1 MKYSWIIIL
10 LYAVLFFNASC
21 SKADDPL
28 PAPPPTTEQPE
39 DPEDSPQQPEI
50 ETTEE
55 GSSRAILW
63 GYLDN
68 ITGEGIL
75 HPQGYPNEIY
85 IKDKKLQ
92 GDAYTFVQT
101 EASKLSDM
109 PAHETMSYWRA
120 TAPIS
125 QGTTYWACHT
135 TSDQYRYLKIR
146 IAYIDNNQVGI
157 EYKDIE
163 TQKRPTIEDITQ
175 TENGSSVYLFN
186 KENEKKGLTIT
197 DIPTPLLK
205 KGEKLYGINYSFAQC
220 TDISSLSEMP
230 QAETM
235 TQWVQEVTI
244 NSGDI
249 FWISYNLPQQCT
261 YIKLRIAFIDGEQV
275 GIEYKVS
282 HRTTVANENANSPIE
297 GKLFVTDYSM
307 PHLNPANYYVEHT
320 VSYNNQEILNYA
332 YEWVDSKKHTE
343 WVAFSFDDIT
353 SQDNYNRP
361 SQEDEPWAVDPNLPA
376 EMQTSNDQ
384 HKLDGFDRGHL
395 CASNDRVFSK
405 DANAQTF
412 FFSNMSPQI
421 NSFNGGYWI
430 AFEQLVQNWAR
441 SNTYSHMYVTKGGTL
456 NQLLKNFKGNKA
468 DSNGIYPETDENGF
482 TIHGLACPQY
492 YFMAIL
498 AQKGEEYQAIGFWV
512 EHKEYDYSINN
523 QPDAATIKTH
533 AVSIDELEQQTGLD
547 FFCNLPDIIENQVES
562 SFNEA
567 DWAF

>member
-1 MKYSWIIIL
+1 MKYSWIIIF
-10 LYAVLFFNASC
+10 LYTVLFLTASC
-21 SKADDPL
+21 SKSDGPL

-39 DPEDSPQQPEI
+39 GPEDSPQQPEI
-50 ETTEE
+50 EITEE
-55 GSSRAILW
+55 GSSQAILC

-68 ITGEGIL
+68 ITDEGIL
-75 HPQGYPNEIY
+75 HPQGYPNAIY

-101 EASKLSDM
+101 EAQKLSDM

-120 TAPIS
+120 TASIS
-125 QGTTYWACHT
+125 LGTTYWACHT

-230 QAETM
+230 QVETM

-244 NSGDI
+244 NSGDV

-275 GIEYKVS
+275 GIEYKIS
-282 HRTTVANENANSPIE
+282 HQTTVTNENANSPIE
-297 GKLFVTDYSM
+297 GKTFVTDYSM

-320 VSYNNQEILNYA
+320 VNYNNQDILNYA
-332 YEWVDSKKHTE
+332 YEWIDSKKHTA
-343 WVAFSFDDIT
+343 WVAFSFDNTT
-353 SQDNYNRP
+353 SQQKFNRP
-361 SQEDEPWAVDPNLPA
+361 DEEPWSTDPNLP
-376 EMQTSNDQ
+376 EGMSPQESN
-384 HKLDGFDRGHL
+384 HKNDGFDKGHI
-395 CASNDRVFSK
+395 CASADRLY
-405 DANAQTF
+405 DITANAQTF
-412 FFSNMSPQI
+412 YYSNMSPQMT
-421 NSFNGGYWI
+421 SFNGGYWI
-430 AFEQLVQNWAR
+430 TLEGLIQKWAR
-441 SNTYSHMYVTKGGTL
+441 SGEFEKMYVTKGGTM
-456 NQLLKNFKGNKA
+456 NELLVNFTGTQA
-468 DSNGIYPETDENGF
+468 AGDSKIPTTDANGF
-482 TIHGLACPQY
+482 TKNGLACPKY
-492 YFMAIL
+492 YFIAVL
-498 AQKGEEYQAIGFWV
+498 AEKSGQYQSIGFLV
-512 EHKEYDYSINN
+512 EHRDDYGYSNSKQAPVSVVKQHSI
-523 QPDAATIKTH
+523 
-533 AVSIDELEQQTGLD
+533 SIDELEQKTELD

-562 SFNEA
+562 SFNET
-567 DWAF
+567 DWNF